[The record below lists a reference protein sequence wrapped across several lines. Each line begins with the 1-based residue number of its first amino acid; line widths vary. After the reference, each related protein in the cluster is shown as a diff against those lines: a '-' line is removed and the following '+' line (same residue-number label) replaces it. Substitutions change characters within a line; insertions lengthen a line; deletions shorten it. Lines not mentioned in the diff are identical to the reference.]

1 MENYFGLGQVA
12 QIHNRIPDDP
22 PVLSCCFRFN
32 RLRRPKGERG
42 RFYRQKRRFSSALCH
57 KQRAGWRHDYRY
69 TLRISMKYL
78 SLVALFALT
87 ACGAD
92 GAPNRPTPKPG
103 VAVSGEAAV
112 GVTIQ

>member
-1 MENYFGLGQVA
+1 
-12 QIHNRIPDDP
+12 
-22 PVLSCCFRFN
+22 
-32 RLRRPKGERG
+32 
-42 RFYRQKRRFSSALCH
+42 
-57 KQRAGWRHDYRY
+57 
-69 TLRISMKYL
+69 MKYL